1 MLIIK
6 CIIENTLINNSHY
19 QVSNHYTNCIAVLSY
34 DQLITFVYISIVIST
49 WLWIVLWGHHSND
62 GTMWQECCSSI
73 RLSWEHHCLCSTLTK
88 MPLCGT
94 FLHVRTIFATLLSV
108 VTAAVQ
114 LWMCQCSSD
123 NAGRFLVAVAIFCFI
138 GKERG
143 VHVFVSSFWSSAEKL
158 HPVVGAAA
166 TSWIRHMVCDG
177 MLWVCVVSY
186 AALLFKFA
194 NIQDRRWKKKRL
206 HLYLKEWTEFPFL
219 LRTYLDVNDR
229 RLCPN
234 QSLLLPVGWTN
245 VSFPFPLLRA
255 ELGLRLCELHWPQGC
270 RESYQH
276 SEWIE
281 TSNQNNKSMF
291 TFFLN
296 LLVEKGGICLFV
308 CFLGLFAVLFHL
320 GLRNT
325 SLGA

>member
-94 FLHVRTIFATLLSV
+94 FLHVRTVFATLLSV

-123 NAGRFLVAVAIFCFI
+123 NAGRFLVAVAIACFI

-194 NIQDRRWKKKRL
+194 NILDRRWKKRL

-229 RLCPN
+229 RLPKPK
-234 QSLLLPVGWTN
+234 SAPA
-245 VSFPFPLLRA
+245 S
-255 ELGLRLCELHWPQGC
+255 GL
-270 RESYQH
+270 
-276 SEWIE
+276 
-281 TSNQNNKSMF
+281 N
-291 TFFLN
+291 
-296 LLVEKGGICLFV
+296 
-308 CFLGLFAVLFHL
+308 
-320 GLRNT
+320 
-325 SLGA
+325 